1 MFKSPTRSVS
11 WTHTIG
17 WCVLSLIVVTLSA
30 CHDQGD
36 GLEAGRAEGNEAEVS
51 ESWRFEDPSSPNGY
65 QVQMTGYGENGRIT
79 TVAHVAPA
87 YRLKAF
93 GGELMGDER
102 GEFGGELMF
111 RDQHGLVHRVLK
123 ENVHGIFQMPF
134 GIVAFT
140 GLAHLSLNSGKI
152 YLVTASPGGVV
163 AGLFRALPGAPNQV
177 VPELS
182 GDLHFKVFTRRFEK
196 NEAGEEG
203 PIEDCYRMTKSG
215 TIEKMNCAYVSPR
228 TGGMK

>member
-1 MFKSPTRSVS
+1 M
-11 WTHTIG
+11 IG
-17 WCVLSLIVVTLSA
+17 WRILSLIVVMLSA
-30 CHDQGD
+30 CHDRGD
-36 GLEAGRAEGNEAEVS
+36 RQEAHRAEANEAEAS
-51 ESWRFEDPSSPNGY
+51 KGWHFEDPSSPNGY
-65 QVQMTGYGENGRIT
+65 QVEMDSYGENGRIT
-79 TVAHVAPA
+79 TVVHVAPA

-93 GGELMGDER
+93 GGELMGDDR

-163 AGLFRALPGAPNQV
+163 AGLFRTLPGAPDQV
-177 VPELS
+177 VRDS
-182 GDLHFKVFTRRFEK
+182 SADLHFKVFTRRFEK

-203 PIEDCYRMTKSG
+203 PAEDCYRMTNSG
-215 TIEKMNCAYVSPR
+215 TIEKMSCAS
-228 TGGMK
+228 GQD